1 MIPYFLLVIL
11 PVLLWALSKK
21 YRLTNGNRVLYETDT
36 ASMDIF
42 CLILLLL
49 LALRGTQC
57 GMDTERYLRA
67 FERYGAQS
75 FRQLITGSGSEIGYK
90 LLNKL
95 VWMASEN
102 FQILLTVTAI
112 LSIYPLWYFF
122 KKESENQ
129 LLTIL
134 LFLSVSQY
142 MIYFSGIRQ
151 AIAMSM
157 GVPAW
162 YFARNRKRLCFIA
175 IVLLAMQIHSSAF
188 MLFLIYPL
196 YHAKI
201 TKKWLWFVIPCMVA
215 VFVFRTPIFN
225 VLITLL
231 WEEYDITDA
240 TGAVSILILLILF
253 GIYSYLLPEERALEQ
268 DVLAL
273 RNILLLSIVIQI
285 FAMLHPLSMRMNYYF
300 LIFVPILIP
309 KIANRSKKQYAQIAR
324 LSVVI
329 MTVYFIYYHFC
340 AVITDKDSL
349 NLYPYVPFWKN

>member
-1 MIPYFLLVIL
+1 
-11 PVLLWALSKK
+11 
-21 YRLTNGNRVLYETDT
+21 
-36 ASMDIF
+36 
-42 CLILLLL
+42 
-49 LALRGTQC
+49 
-57 GMDTERYLRA
+57 
-67 FERYGAQS
+67 
-75 FRQLITGSGSEIGYK
+75 
-90 LLNKL
+90 
-95 VWMASEN
+95 
-102 FQILLTVTAI
+102 
-112 LSIYPLWYFF
+112 
-122 KKESENQ
+122 
-129 LLTIL
+129 
-134 LFLSVSQY
+134 

-175 IVLLAMQIHSSAF
+175 IVLLAMQIHCSSF
-188 MLFLIYPL
+188 MLVIIYPL

-329 MTVYFIYYHFC
+329 MTVYFIYYYFS